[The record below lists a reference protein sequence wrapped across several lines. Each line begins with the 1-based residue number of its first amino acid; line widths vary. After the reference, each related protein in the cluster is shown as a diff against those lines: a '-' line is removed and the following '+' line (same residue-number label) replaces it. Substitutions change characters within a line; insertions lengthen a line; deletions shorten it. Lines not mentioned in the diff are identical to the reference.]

1 MDSSSNEESDFSD
14 SDINEYTE
22 KPYEGLRSGELKVKH
37 VNGFLRCPFCTGK
50 KKQDYKYKDLMQ
62 HASGVGVG
70 SKSRSAKQKA
80 NHLALAKYLQI
91 DLAHE
96 AEEKPRRVEKPEKDE
111 LYYWPWSGIVMNIS
125 SEPKTGTDSSDYW
138 VNLFSKYKPV
148 NVQIFWDENHVKG
161 QAVVTFD
168 NDWVGYRNAMEFE
181 KSFEA
186 YRRSK
191 NEWKDDEDVLGSNI
205 YGWVARADDYNSQGQ
220 IGDYLRKKGELKTV
234 SVVVQDESHGRL
246 LMVENL
252 AMEIEV
258 KNEYINQLEM
268 KYELSTLCVNRML
281 EEKDRL
287 HLAFTEETKKMQ
299 HLSQEHVR
307 RILDE
312 QEKMKHELEV
322 RRKELDTWN
331 RELNK
336 REALTDRE
344 RQKLDDEKQEN
355 TTKNNSLEM
364 ASLEQK
370 KSDEN
375 VLRLVEEHKK
385 EKQEALAKILV
396 LEKQLDAQ
404 QMLEMEIEDLKGKM
418 QVMTHLGDDDDE
430 ALQKKIKELND
441 ELEQKQNEM
450 IDLEDLNQTLLI
462 KERMSNDEVQEAR
475 KEFIKDLEESM
486 GSRASIGIKRMGEID
501 RKPFQI
507 ACKRK
512 YPSSDV
518 DIKALELCSSWQ
530 ENMKDPEWHPFRV
543 IMNAEGEHELSV
555 NEDDEKLKSLKQEL
569 GVEVYEAVVVAMKE
583 MNEYNPSGSYVVSV
597 LWNFKE
603 NRQAT
608 LKEVIAFH
616 IKNLK
621 AAKRR
626 KRT

>member
-1 MDSSSNEESDFSD
+1 MIEANRKELDSWSRN
-14 SDINEYTE
+14 INNDHEAFHKRIKQKLDDE
-22 KPYEGLRSGELKVKH
+22 
-37 VNGFLRCPFCTGK
+37 K
-50 KKQDYKYKDLMQ
+50 KK
-62 HASGVGVG
+62 
-70 SKSRSAKQKA
+70 SATITK
-80 NHLALAKYLQI
+80 
-91 DLAHE
+91 
-96 AEEKPRRVEKPEKDE
+96 
-111 LYYWPWSGIVMNIS
+111 M
-125 SEPKTGTDSSDYW
+125 
-138 VNLFSKYKPV
+138 
-148 NVQIFWDENHVKG
+148 
-161 QAVVTFD
+161 
-168 NDWVGYRNAMEFE
+168 
-181 KSFEA
+181 
-186 YRRSK
+186 
-191 NEWKDDEDVLGSNI
+191 
-205 YGWVARADDYNSQGQ
+205 
-220 IGDYLRKKGELKTV
+220 
-234 SVVVQDESHGRL
+234 L
-246 LMVENL
+246 L
-252 AMEIEV
+252 
-258 KNEYINQLEM
+258 
-268 KYELSTLCVNRML
+268 
-281 EEKDRL
+281 
-287 HLAFTEETKKMQ
+287 EETKKMQ
-299 HLSQEHVR
+299 QLSQEFVR
-307 RILDE
+307 TILDE
-312 QEKMKHELEV
+312 QEKIKHELEV
-322 RRKELDTWN
+322 RRKELDSWN

-364 ASLEQK
+364 PSLKQK
-370 KSDEN
+370 KYDEN

-404 QMLEMEIEDLKGKM
+404 QMLEMEIEDLKVKM
-418 QVMTHLGDDDDE
+418 QVIKHLGDEDDE
-430 ALQKKIKELND
+430 ALQKMIKKLND

-450 IDLEDLNQTLLI
+450 IDLEDLNQILLI

-486 GSRASIGIKRMGEID
+486 GSCASIGIKRMGEID

-555 NEDDEKLKSLKQEL
+555 NEEDENLKSLKEEL

-621 AAKRR
+621 EFKRR

>member
-1 MDSSSNEESDFSD
+1 MKMDSKQITSEDDLANEYLHQMESDMNLTTLGLSKMIEANRKELD
-14 SDINEYTE
+14 SWSRKINNDHEAFHKRIKQKLDDE
-22 KPYEGLRSGELKVKH
+22 
-37 VNGFLRCPFCTGK
+37 K
-50 KKQDYKYKDLMQ
+50 KK
-62 HASGVGVG
+62 
-70 SKSRSAKQKA
+70 SATITK
-80 NHLALAKYLQI
+80 
-91 DLAHE
+91 
-96 AEEKPRRVEKPEKDE
+96 
-111 LYYWPWSGIVMNIS
+111 M
-125 SEPKTGTDSSDYW
+125 
-138 VNLFSKYKPV
+138 
-148 NVQIFWDENHVKG
+148 
-161 QAVVTFD
+161 
-168 NDWVGYRNAMEFE
+168 
-181 KSFEA
+181 
-186 YRRSK
+186 
-191 NEWKDDEDVLGSNI
+191 
-205 YGWVARADDYNSQGQ
+205 
-220 IGDYLRKKGELKTV
+220 
-234 SVVVQDESHGRL
+234 L
-246 LMVENL
+246 L
-252 AMEIEV
+252 
-258 KNEYINQLEM
+258 
-268 KYELSTLCVNRML
+268 
-281 EEKDRL
+281 
-287 HLAFTEETKKMQ
+287 EETKKMQ
-299 HLSQEHVR
+299 QLSQEFVR
-307 RILDE
+307 TILDE
-312 QEKMKHELEV
+312 QEKIKHELEV
-322 RRKELDTWN
+322 RRKELDSWN

-364 ASLEQK
+364 PSLKQK
-370 KSDEN
+370 KYDEN

-404 QMLEMEIEDLKGKM
+404 QMLEMEIEDLKVKM
-418 QVMTHLGDDDDE
+418 QVIKHLGDEDDE
-430 ALQKKIKELND
+430 ALQKMIKKLND

-450 IDLEDLNQTLLI
+450 IDLEDLNQILLI

-486 GSRASIGIKRMGEID
+486 GSCASIGIKRMGEID

-555 NEDDEKLKSLKQEL
+555 NEEDENLKSLKEEL

-621 AAKRR
+621 EFKRR